1 MLRLT
6 EYIRDSVQ
14 DRAIVQTSAVIC
26 IWNLTSVCNLSCRH
40 CYASAGSVATHE
52 TRLSDVES
60 ALPEMRAAGV
70 RVAILSGGEPLLR
83 PDILDIARAVR
94 AAGISTALSTN
105 GLLIDRA
112 NIGTIQQCFDYIGIS
127 IDGSPDIHDS
137 FRGMA
142 GAYEKSLGAI
152 RTCMEH
158 GVEVGLRFTL
168 SALTHES
175 LPFIFDLVRAEG
187 IPKLYI
193 SHLVTSGRAETVPSL
208 DAATYARAERFIIE
222 KAFEFYENNV
232 PVKIVTGNNDSEAVM
247 LLSLFKE
254 RYPLR
259 YDNLYER
266 LRAWGG
272 NQAGVKLVNITSA
285 GEVKPDPFFQYS
297 MGNIGQGESFSRIWS
312 SNGLLS
318 ALRER
323 PRALKG
329 RCKACHYLDICNGN
343 SRARAYAATGDY
355 FSEDPLCTTC

>member
-6 EYIRDSVQ
+6 EYIRNSVE
-14 DRAIVQTSAVIC
+14 DKPIVKTSAVIC
-26 IWNLTSVCNLSCRH
+26 IWNLTDICNLSCRH
-40 CYASAGSVATHE
+40 CYASASSVATYE
-52 TRLSDVES
+52 TRLSDVQS
-60 ALPEMRAAGV
+60 VLPDMRAAGV
-70 RVAILSGGEPLLR
+70 RVIILSGGEPLMR
-83 PDILDIARAVR
+83 PDIFDIASDIR

-105 GLLIDRA
+105 GLLIDRG
-112 NIGTIQQCFDYIGIS
+112 NIAAIRQCFDYVGIS
-127 IDGSPDIHDS
+127 IDGSPGIHDS
-137 FRGMA
+137 FRGMP

-175 LPFIFDLVRAEG
+175 LPFIFDLIRTEG

-193 SHLVTSGRAETVPSL
+193 SHLVTSGRAGTVPYLST
-208 DAATYARAERFIIE
+208 DTYLRDERFIIE

-232 PVKIVTGNNDSEAVM
+232 PVNIVTGNNDSEAVM

-285 GEVKPDPFFQYS
+285 GDVKPDPFFQCS
-297 MGNIGQGESFSRIWS
+297 MGNIGQGGSFSQIWN

-318 ALRER
+318 ALRQR
-323 PRALKG
+323 PRTLEG

-343 SRARAYAATGDY
+343 SRARAYSVTGDY
-355 FSEDPLCTTC
+355 FSEDPLCTNY